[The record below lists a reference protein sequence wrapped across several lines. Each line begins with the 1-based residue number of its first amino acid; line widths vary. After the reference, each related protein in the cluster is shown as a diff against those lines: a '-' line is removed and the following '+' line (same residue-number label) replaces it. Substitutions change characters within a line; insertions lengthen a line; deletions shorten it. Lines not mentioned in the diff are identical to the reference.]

1 MADKQEWITVNG
13 ACVPLDKNGDLQG
26 SVGRKIEKDTDVSEK
41 KKQIKNALQEIADG
55 KEEVTLNKLR
65 NDLEQYGGTNDVT
78 LIRGNKK
85 EGILHIIENGRE
97 HYLGDILD
105 TVVEGKIIRR
115 VEGNNSIVLQK
126 DNVQAILALER
137 FRQKKT
143 WLLTGWD
150 ITTDPKKEKQEY
162 LKKKGLAS
170 DEWGKVGAIHPPTQ
184 TEPIR
189 SRHCLGADEDLEK
202 IINQLKKM
210 SSMNKKT
217 VVFDSASK
225 RSIDQ
230 NGFMHVEI
238 SNITKE
244 SVDPYRG

>member
-170 DEWGKVGAIHPPTQ
+170 DE
-184 TEPIR
+184 
-189 SRHCLGADEDLEK
+189 
-202 IINQLKKM
+202 
-210 SSMNKKT
+210 
-217 VVFDSASK
+217 
-225 RSIDQ
+225 
-230 NGFMHVEI
+230 
-238 SNITKE
+238 
-244 SVDPYRG
+244 